1 MTNPKAKPA
10 AGSIEA
16 INANIESIRKKGAAF
31 DKLVQETALDV
42 LDHSHKHNDLDIVNR
57 LIVAMPK
64 GSRSQS
70 LSVWF
75 CKFGKLTPN
84 TTKEKEVL
92 AIKPLVWNKDGKLD
106 RAKAEATLW
115 HAVLKDK
122 PLVEVFDIEAKFAS
136 FMKQVIANKD
146 KVTNPVVLAI
156 LENAQSSVNAA
167 HSAPPAEENLDL
179 IGPASLKK

>member
-1 MTNPKAKPA
+1 MTNPKVTPVV
-10 AGSIEA
+10 GSIA
-16 INANIESIRKKGAAF
+16 HINASIESIRKKGAAF
-31 DKLVQETALDV
+31 DKLVQDTALHV
-42 LDHSHKHNDLDIVNR
+42 LDHAHKHNDLDVVNR

-70 LSVWF
+70 LAVWF
-75 CKFGKLTPN
+75 CKFGKLQPN
-84 TTKEKEVL
+84 DSKEKEVL
-92 AIKPLVWNKDGKLD
+92 IVKPLVWNKNGALD

-146 KVTNPVVLAI
+146 KVTNPVVLAL
-156 LENAQSSVNAA
+156 LENVQSSINAA
-167 HSAPPAEENLDL
+167 HAAPEEKLDL
-179 IGPASLKK
+179 IGPESVK